1 MVLTIFKVLSFWAGL
16 TFSFIWFFKV
26 LAVVVFAIGRE
37 QVNQVNDKK
46 VSSSEKIEVKPIDT
60 LLVIISWTIFYLLN
74 II

>member
-26 LAVVVFAIGRE
+26 LAIIVFALGRN
-37 QVNQVNDKK
+37 QVNQVNDK
-46 VSSSEKIEVKPIDT
+46 IEVKPIDS
-60 LLVIISWTIFYLLN
+60 LLVIISWTIFYLLS